1 MQRQTAC
8 THKGE
13 VQSSAGLMCAPS
25 AACSLLAFLS
35 AEIKATDTVGPVLL
49 HVVTEK
55 GRGYLPAESASDKM
69 HGVVQYDTVTG
80 KQIKAK
86 SQVRQRHHRQIQGT
100 LERSSWRLSPLLSK
114 SVEVGLKLLLSRLS

>member
-1 MQRQTAC
+1 M
-8 THKGE
+8 
-13 VQSSAGLMCAPS
+13 
-25 AACSLLAFLS
+25 
-35 AEIKATDTVGPVLL
+35 LL